1 LHRRDCGL
9 CADESTE
16 ACMHACRR
24 VTRGVLFFVKEHSA
38 MVGDRGVAGQ
48 QMMQVEAPIS
58 LI

>member
-1 LHRRDCGL
+1 M
-9 CADESTE
+9 AKTTY
-16 ACMHACRR
+16 AP
-24 VTRGVLFFVKEHSA
+24 FFFLKEHSA